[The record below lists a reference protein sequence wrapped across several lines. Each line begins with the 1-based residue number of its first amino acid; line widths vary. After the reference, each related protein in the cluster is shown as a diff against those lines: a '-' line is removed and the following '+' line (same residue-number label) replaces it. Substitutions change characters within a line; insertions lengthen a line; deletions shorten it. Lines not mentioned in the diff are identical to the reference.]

1 MNAIEV
7 EVAVTL
13 AEVVLTDHAILS
25 NVIKLGRDTTH
36 GFQDSLLGCLLA
48 SKQLSHL
55 ASVQFSEAFEANAD
69 RLHVELYQ
77 LLQKWRT
84 VGPNQFYLGDLMS
97 FAECCAASFGFPN
110 TIKLFGAKRKELNLV
125 VNDVSTDSGHVYR
138 SWIRKEW
145 TLVSQVA
152 SVVKKEKNQTFLK
165 ILLSAGVDCSKGVS
179 GNLKRLYLYEVSQCN
194 ALEFAAYPPNAFK
207 SYPPNEN
214 TNLEAARVLIST
226 GVRWHTLYNAAVY
239 NKSYWHIRLLQ
250 RASNSLI
257 RTSCK
262 CFGYVEGADD
272 AIALS
277 LKVPFN

>member
-110 TIKLFGAKRKELNLV
+110 TIKLFGAKRKELDLV
-125 VNDVSTDSGHVYR
+125 VNDVSTDSGHGI
-138 SWIRKEW
+138 SKEW

-152 SVVKKEKNQTFLK
+152 SVVKKEKNQTLLK
-165 ILLSAGVDCSKGVS
+165 ILLSAGVDCSKRVP
-179 GNLKRLYLYEVSQCN
+179 GNLKTYLYEESLRRN
-194 ALEFAAYPPNAFK
+194 ALEFAAYPPNRD
-207 SYPPNEN
+207 EN